1 MRRMLR
7 LLRLLFKRSTAF
19 IMFWDDGIEFKYP
32 HKKYLL
38 DQRAVDSMDFLRY
51 ALDRHDWQDEWHT
64 AKIEQENWEREMDY
78 EAQRSMFT
86 MIQGGLEDDEK

>member
-1 MRRMLR
+1 
-7 LLRLLFKRSTAF
+7 
-19 IMFWDDGIEFKYP
+19 
-32 HKKYLL
+32 
-38 DQRAVDSMDFLRY
+38 MDFLRY

-86 MIQGGLEDDEK
+86 MIQGGLEDNEK